1 MSSRRTFLF
10 VHPSDEL
17 YGSDRCL
24 LEIVRGLP
32 ASDRAIVV
40 LPADLPYHGKLSRAL
55 TEAGAEVRRIDMLV
69 LRRSLLRPR
78 NVPTLLRRLSTGT
91 LQLVRVVRGEGVD
104 LVHSNTVAVPG
115 GALAALLTRRP
126 HVWHVHEFLGDEP
139 PVFRMVLRGL
149 LALVPGVVV
158 ANSWAVARSVA
169 GGSRRLRRKTTV
181 IENAVFLEIE
191 PAPAREIGP
200 ETPVRLGFLGRL
212 TPRKGVAEAL
222 AACQLLRWRGLDVS
236 LDLWGAPPA
245 GQEWRLAGYQARAE
259 ELGIASAVRFRG
271 ETTDVSGVLA
281 EMDILVVPSQRPE
294 PFGLVVI
301 EGLAAGLP
309 VVVTRNGGGSDELLE
324 DGRTGLYCGLTP
336 PEIADAIERVI
347 HDPDLRQ
354 ALRQASREVAA
365 RRFSRVRYTARFQN
379 LYRYCLEQVPG
390 GFVMLSGAQRS
401 RNISTETEME
411 TGR

>member
-1 MSSRRTFLF
+1 
-10 VHPSDEL
+10 
-17 YGSDRCL
+17 
-24 LEIVRGLP
+24 
-32 ASDRAIVV
+32 
-40 LPADLPYHGKLSRAL
+40 
-55 TEAGAEVRRIDMLV
+55 
-69 LRRSLLRPR
+69 
-78 NVPTLLRRLSTGT
+78 
-91 LQLVRVVRGEGVD
+91 
-104 LVHSNTVAVPG
+104 
-115 GALAALLTRRP
+115 
-126 HVWHVHEFLGDEP
+126 
-139 PVFRMVLRGL
+139 
-149 LALVPGVVV
+149 
-158 ANSWAVARSVA
+158 
-169 GGSRRLRRKTTV
+169 
-181 IENAVFLEIE
+181 
-191 PAPAREIGP
+191 
-200 ETPVRLGFLGRL
+200 
-212 TPRKGVAEAL
+212 
-222 AACQLLRWRGLDVS
+222 
-236 LDLWGAPPA
+236 
-245 GQEWRLAGYQARAE
+245 
-259 ELGIASAVRFRG
+259 
-271 ETTDVSGVLA
+271 
-281 EMDILVVPSQRPE
+281 LVVPSQRPE